1 MIRDYMYTIFFIQT
15 LNWQLQWVRVMSLFN
30 RRRFHIFLAG
40 ADVLASLPDCLFVC
54 CERYE
59 VKCSIYFFFSIF
71 NFFFQSLSLQALR
84 EKCSNS
90 SEIIDDMTQKNPSKF
105 VLVLECKN
113 PRKVFFLPFFHFNM
127 IRKNVYD
134 AKHSIFFSSSS
145 LILNL
150 FLLCKHLKKTGR
162 AAAFSPYSNEFS
174 KKQSQMTDMRASF
187 L

>member
-1 MIRDYMYTIFFIQT
+1 MFLPFFTVFFIQT

-40 ADVLASLPDCLFVC
+40 ADVLASLPVCLFVC

-59 VKCSIYFFFSIF
+59 VYFFFSIF

-113 PRKVFFLPFFHFNM
+113 PRKVFNLPFFHFNM

-134 AKHSIFFSSSS
+134 AKHSIFFFFFFNFEPFSFVQAFKKNRPRRRFQSIQQR
-145 LILNL
+145 IL
-150 FLLCKHLKKTGR
+150 
-162 AAAFSPYSNEFS
+162 
-174 KKQSQMTDMRASF
+174 
-187 L
+187 

>member
-40 ADVLASLPDCLFVC
+40 ADVLASLPACLFVC

-59 VKCSIYFFFSIF
+59 VQYILLFFNFQ
-71 NFFFQSLSLQALR
+71 FFFQSLSLQALR

-113 PRKVFFLPFFHFNM
+113 PRKVFSSSIFHFNM

-134 AKHSIFFSSSS
+134 AKHRIFFFFFFFNFEPFSFVQAFKKNRPRRRFQSIQQR
-145 LILNL
+145 IL
-150 FLLCKHLKKTGR
+150 
-162 AAAFSPYSNEFS
+162 
-174 KKQSQMTDMRASF
+174 
-187 L
+187 

>member
-71 NFFFQSLSLQALR
+71 KFFFEHSTHTS
-84 EKCSNS
+84 
-90 SEIIDDMTQKNPSKF
+90 
-105 VLVLECKN
+105 
-113 PRKVFFLPFFHFNM
+113 FFLHE
-127 IRKNVYD
+127 IQC
-134 AKHSIFFSSSS
+134 SIVIIS
-145 LILNL
+145 LYKQIVHMQVCRRLIGKEIP
-150 FLLCKHLKKTGR
+150 LLLSERLTPIVLKGGVKGGKGLQFCLTNR
-162 AAAFSPYSNEFS
+162 
-174 KKQSQMTDMRASF
+174 
-187 L
+187 